1 MAQPPYRIIW
11 ERLLQGRVIP
21 FFGAGASM
29 SGRPAMSEW
38 TNKTSAFP
46 PSGRELSRELA
57 KDSEFPASDPR
68 EEEDLAKVSSYYVEA
83 SGRKILREKLRS
95 VLDHSY
101 PVGSLHR
108 LLAQA
113 AKATPLMIVTTNYD
127 ALIESAL
134 AAEGVDHDLVIYD
147 TDSLEYQ
154 NCVQVRKSLADGS
167 STFEFQPSNRVSL
180 PKVDLPDGYW
190 QFEKTVVFK
199 MHGSISPAKRELD
212 SFVITEED
220 YIGFLSRFSQSSA
233 IPSQFLTYF
242 RQCSFLFLGYGLA
255 DWNLRVVLNNLRS
268 YLPESEGG
276 KSWAIQRDVSLLEST
291 LWAKRGVNL
300 YELDLDQFTSRLEG
314 VAQT

>member
-1 MAQPPYRIIW
+1 MTPIRSNIKIVF
-11 ERLLQGRVIP
+11 RFV
-21 FFGAGASM
+21 
-29 SGRPAMSEW
+29 
-38 TNKTSAFP
+38 
-46 PSGRELSRELA
+46 SR
-57 KDSEFPASDPR
+57 
-68 EEEDLAKVSSYYVEA
+68 
-83 SGRKILREKLRS
+83 
-95 VLDHSY
+95 
-101 PVGSLHR
+101 
-108 LLAQA
+108 
-113 AKATPLMIVTTNYD
+113 
-127 ALIESAL
+127 
-134 AAEGVDHDLVIYD
+134 
-147 TDSLEYQ
+147 
-154 NCVQVRKSLADGS
+154 CADGRS
-167 STFEFQPSNRVSL
+167 EFEFQPSNRVSL

-190 QFEKTVVFK
+190 QFERTVVFK

-300 YELDLDQFTSRLEG
+300 YELDLDQFTSRLGRGCSNMTNGESSIECPYVGLRPFTKAHRKYFHGRAKDIQLISYNLIGTHLTILYGASG
-314 VAQT
+314 VGKSSVLQAGVLPRSRGSPRYRFRILAALAGRRLHSSGQERNA

>member
-29 SGRPAMSEW
+29 AGRPPMSTW
-38 TNKTSAFP
+38 TPKTATFP
-46 PSGRELSRELA
+46 PSGKELSRELA
-57 KDSEFPASDPR
+57 KDAEFPAADPR

-83 SGRKILREKLRS
+83 SGRKILREKLRK
-95 VLDHSY
+95 VLDHPY
-101 PVGSLHR
+101 AIGSLHR
-108 LLAQA
+108 LVAQA

-127 ALIESAL
+127 ALIENAL
-134 AAEGVDHDLVIYD
+134 IAEGVDYDLVIYD

-154 NCVQVRKSLADGS
+154 NCVQLRRVQPDGS
-167 STFEFQPSNRVSL
+167 CEFEFQSSNRVSL
-180 PKVDLPDGYW
+180 PKIDGPDGYW
-190 QFEKTVVFK
+190 QFAKTVIFK

-242 RQCSFLFLGYGLA
+242 RQCSFLFLGYGLG

-276 KSWAIQRDVSLLEST
+276 KSWAIQRDVSVLEST
-291 LWAKRGVNL
+291 LWSKRGVNL
-300 YELDLDQFTSRLEG
+300 YELDLDQFTAKLAAVEG
-314 VAQT
+314 T

>member
-11 ERLLQGRVIP
+11 ERLQQGRVIP

-29 SGRPAMSEW
+29 AARPANSSW
-38 TNKTSAFP
+38 TPKTTIFP

-57 KDSEFPASDPR
+57 KDSEFPANDPR
-68 EEEDLAKVSSYYVEA
+68 DEEDLAKVSSYYVEA
-83 SGRKILREKLRS
+83 SGRKILREKLRR
-95 VLDHSY
+95 VLDHPYSI
-101 PVGSLHR
+101 GSLHK
-108 LLAQA
+108 LVAQA

-127 ALIESAL
+127 SLIENAL
-134 AAEGVDHDLVIYD
+134 NAEDVDYDLVIYD

-154 NCVQVRKSLADGS
+154 NCVQVRKTMPDGS
-167 STFEFQPSNRVSL
+167 TGFEFQPSNRVSL
-180 PKVDLPDGYW
+180 PKVDRPDGYW
-190 QFEKTVVFK
+190 QFQKSVVFK
-199 MHGSISPAKRELD
+199 MHGSISPARRELD

-268 YLPESEGG
+268 YLAESEGG
-276 KSWAIQRDVSLLEST
+276 KSWAIQRDVSELESK
-291 LWAKRGVNL
+291 LWAKRDVNL
-300 YELDLDQFTSRLEG
+300 YELDLEQFTTNLGAVEER
-314 VAQT
+314 